1 MLLYQIDPKNFFWT
15 ALFVADVGG
24 VDPGSIKTFLANG
37 LSTFFIKGEPV
48 FSNGPKSLPKNPT
61 HCTILCNWVFD
72 NFILVDEGFLKA
84 IWRLENCLLVNNN
97 LCGKLVSSLELPL
110 SFDEI
115 FNVTSVLLFSWF

>member
-1 MLLYQIDPKNFFWT
+1 MLLYQIAPKNFFWT
-15 ALFVADVGG
+15 ALFFADVGG

-97 LCGKLVSSLELPL
+97 LYGKLVSSLELPIT
-110 SFDEI
+110 FDER
-115 FNVTSVLLFSWF
+115 FNVTSVLLFPRF